1 MGAIFT
7 AQNAIR
13 SADHNTARH
22 IELFPN
28 SWFMRMQ
35 A

>member
-1 MGAIFT
+1 MGEIFT
-7 AQNAIR
+7 TQNAIW

-22 IELFPN
+22 IELFPT